1 MKKVLALALAVMMLT
16 SLAFAAVG
24 DACPGAKI
32 KMNQSGYSAGLNN
45 GESLIFWLDD
55 DDYDAPTKA
64 ITTENYSISKVDY
77 EEGKKYIDSVYID
90 DDDKV
95 LVVKLKQDYTL
106 TDENEA
112 SISLEVRL
120 RQKGKSIYCI
130 AKIGWYSHA
139 PETSRPLNVYY
150 DTANLTINPDRKVTF
165 VNGDLAKDTLY
176 TVTDPEDKAYGTFEY
191 DFGSDEQY
199 GVSVRVYEDEE
210 LFLEI
215 SEDADKD
222 ILKANADADAD
233 YIDFVEWVAHPTFTS
248 NVTLEFYG
256 AEEDDYIYE
265 IKDGKLV
272 TPSRLK
278 WDDDAEVWT
287 LTTRTLGAYVV
298 SDVKLAKAVAEGD
311 ADVGNPD
318 TGANDVVGI
327 AGALAVVAMIS
338 AAAVSL
344 KK

>member
-1 MKKVLALALAVMMLT
+1 MIGNEDV
-16 SLAFAAVG
+16 
-24 DACPGAKI
+24 P
-32 KMNQSGYSAGLNN
+32 
-45 GESLIFWLDD
+45 
-55 DDYDAPTKA
+55 
-64 ITTENYSISKVDY
+64 Y
-77 EEGKKYIDSVYID
+77 E
-90 DDDKV
+90 
-95 LVVKLKQDYTL
+95 
-106 TDENEA
+106 
-112 SISLEVRL
+112 
-120 RQKGKSIYCI
+120 
-130 AKIGWYSHA
+130 
-139 PETSRPLNVYY
+139 VYY
-150 DTANLTINPDRKVTF
+150 AEGDIEITSDRDTVFTYAE
-165 VNGDLAKDTLY
+165 GTLY

-298 SDVKLAKAVAEGD
+298 SDVKLAKAVAEAD
-311 ADVGNPD
+311 DDVGNPD

>member
-1 MKKVLALALAVMMLT
+1 MKKVLALVLAVMMLT
-16 SLAFAAVG
+16 SLAFAAVIVPG
-24 DACPGAKI
+24 DKI
-32 KMNQSGYSAGLNN
+32 ELGK
-45 GESLIFWLDD
+45 
-55 DDYDAPTKA
+55 DAAAWDVKPEKKVNSD
-64 ITTENYSISKVDY
+64 NYSISKIDW
-77 EEGKKYIDSVYID
+77 EEGKKYIDSVSFD
-90 DDDKV
+90 DDDNV
-95 LVVKLKQDYTL
+95 LVIKVKQNYTL
-106 TDENEA
+106 VEDDDA
-112 SISLEVRL
+112 SFYGTVKIRE
-120 RQKGKSIYCI
+120 KGKSVYHV
-130 AKIGWYSHA
+130 AEIGT
-139 PETSRPLNVYY
+139 ETDPYEVYY
-150 DTANLTINPDRKVTF
+150 AEGDIEITPDRDAVFTYDDDTLED
-165 VNGDLAKDTLY
+165 GILYKDTLY
-176 TVTDPEDKAYGTFEY
+176 TVTDPADKAYGTFEY
-191 DFGSDEQY
+191 DFGSDDQY

-298 SDVKLAKAVAEGD
+298 SDVKLAKAVAE
-311 ADVGNPD
+311 ADSDVSNPD

>member
-1 MKKVLALALAVMMLT
+1 MKKVLALVLAVMMLT
-16 SLAFAAVG
+16 SLAFATAIE
-24 DACPGAKI
+24 PGAKI
-32 KMNQSGYSAGLNN
+32 KLGK
-45 GESLIFWLDD
+45 
-55 DDYDAPTKA
+55 DAAEWDVAPDKKVNSD
-64 ITTENYSISKVDY
+64 NYSISKIDW
-77 EEGKKYIDSVYID
+77 EEGKKYIDSVSFD
-90 DDDKV
+90 DDDNV
-95 LVVKLKQDYTL
+95 LVIKVKQNYTL
-106 TDENEA
+106 VADDDA
-112 SISLEVRL
+112 SFYGTVKIRE
-120 RQKGKSIYCI
+120 KGKSVYHV
-130 AKIGWYSHA
+130 ATIGTEDDPY
-139 PETSRPLNVYY
+139 EVFY
-150 DTANLTINPDRKVTF
+150 DEANIVITEDRDT
-165 VNGDLAKDTLY
+165 DYDYAEDTLY

-233 YIDFVEWVAHPTFTS
+233 YIDFVEWVAAPTFTS

-298 SDVKLAKAVAEGD
+298 SDIKLANAVAEAD
-311 ADVGNPD
+311 ADVSNPD

>member
-1 MKKVLALALAVMMLT
+1 MKKVLALVLAVMMLT
-16 SLAFAAVG
+16 SLAFATVIV
-24 DACPGAKI
+24 PGEKI
-32 KMNQSGYSAGLNN
+32 KLGK
-45 GESLIFWLDD
+45 
-55 DDYDAPTKA
+55 DATAWDIKPDKKVNSD
-64 ITTENYSISKVDY
+64 NYSISKIDW
-77 EEGKKYIDSVYID
+77 EEGKKYIDSVSFD
-90 DDDKV
+90 DDDNV
-95 LVVKLKQDYTL
+95 LVIKVKQNYTL
-106 TDENEA
+106 VADDDA
-112 SISLEVRL
+112 SFYGTVKIRE
-120 RQKGKSIYCI
+120 KGKSVYHV
-130 AKIGWYSHA
+130 AEIGTEADPY
-139 PETSRPLNVYY
+139 EVYY
-150 DTANLTINPDRKVTF
+150 AEDDIEITSDRDTLFDYAE
-165 VNGDLAKDTLY
+165 GTLY

-298 SDVKLAKAVAEGD
+298 SDVKLAKAVAEAD
-311 ADVGNPD
+311 ADVSNPD

>member
-1 MKKVLALALAVMMLT
+1 MKKVLALVLAVMMLT
-16 SLAFAAVG
+16 SLAFATVIE
-24 DACPGAKI
+24 PGAKI
-32 KMNQSGYSAGLNN
+32 KLGK
-45 GESLIFWLDD
+45 
-55 DDYDAPTKA
+55 DAAEWDVAPEKKVNSD
-64 ITTENYSISKVDY
+64 NYSISKIDW
-77 EEGKKYIDSVYID
+77 EEGKKYIDSVSFD
-90 DDDKV
+90 DDDNV
-95 LVVKLKQDYTL
+95 LVIKVKQNYTL
-106 TDENEA
+106 VADDDA
-112 SISLEVRL
+112 SFYGTVKIRE
-120 RQKGKSIYCI
+120 KGKSVYHV
-130 AKIGWYSHA
+130 AAIGTEADPYD
-139 PETSRPLNVYY
+139 VYY
-150 DTANLTINPDRKVTF
+150 AEDEIEITDDRDTLFDYAE
-165 VNGDLAKDTLY
+165 ATLY

-233 YIDFVEWVAHPTFTS
+233 YIDFVEWVAAPTFTS

-298 SDVKLAKAVAEGD
+298 SDVKLANAVAEAD
-311 ADVGNPD
+311 ADVSNPD

>member
-1 MKKVLALALAVMMLT
+1 MKKVLALVLAVMMLT
-16 SLAFAAVG
+16 SLAFAVYVPVTNAIE
-24 DACPGAKI
+24 PGTKI
-32 KMNQSGYSAGLNN
+32 KLGK
-45 GESLIFWLDD
+45 
-55 DDYDAPTKA
+55 DAAEWDVAPEKKVNSD
-64 ITTENYSISKVDY
+64 NYSISKIDW
-77 EEGKKYIDSVYID
+77 EEGKKYIDSVSFD
-90 DDDKV
+90 DDDNV
-95 LVVKLKQDYTL
+95 LVIKVKQNYTL
-106 TDENEA
+106 VADDDA
-112 SISLEVRL
+112 SFYGTVKIRE
-120 RQKGKSIYCI
+120 KGKSVYHV
-130 AKIGWYSHA
+130 AEIGTEADPY
-139 PETSRPLNVYY
+139 EVYY
-150 DTANLTINPDRKVTF
+150 AEDDIEITSDRDTLFDYAE
-165 VNGDLAKDTLY
+165 GTLY

-233 YIDFVEWVAHPTFTS
+233 YIDFVEWVAAPTFTS

-298 SDVKLAKAVAEGD
+298 SDVKLAKAVAE
-311 ADVGNPD
+311 ADSGVNNPD

>member
-1 MKKVLALALAVMMLT
+1 MKKVLALVLAVMMLT
-16 SLAFAAVG
+16 SLAFATVIE
-24 DACPGAKI
+24 PGAKI
-32 KMNQSGYSAGLNN
+32 KLGK
-45 GESLIFWLDD
+45 
-55 DDYDAPTKA
+55 DAAEWDVTPEKKVNSD
-64 ITTENYSISKVDY
+64 NYSISKIDW
-77 EEGKKYIDSVYID
+77 EEGKKYIDSVSFD
-90 DDDKV
+90 DDDNV
-95 LVVKLKQDYTL
+95 LVIKVKQNYTL
-106 TDENEA
+106 VADDDA
-112 SISLEVRL
+112 SFYGTVKIRE
-120 RQKGKSIYCI
+120 KGKSVYHV
-130 AKIGWYSHA
+130 ATIGTEAVPY
-139 PETSRPLNVYY
+139 EVYY
-150 DTANLTINPDRKVTF
+150 DEANIEITDDRSTVFTDAD
-165 VNGDLAKDTLY
+165 GEPYDYAEATLY

-298 SDVKLAKAVAEGD
+298 SDVKLANAVAEAD
-311 ADVGNPD
+311 ADVSNPD

>member
-1 MKKVLALALAVMMLT
+1 MKKVLALVLAVMMLT
-16 SLAFAAVG
+16 SLAFATVIE
-24 DACPGAKI
+24 PGAKI
-32 KMNQSGYSAGLNN
+32 KLGKDATGV
-45 GESLIFWLDD
+45 WD
-55 DDYDAPTKA
+55 DAPEKKVNSD
-64 ITTENYSISKVDY
+64 NYSISKIDW
-77 EEGKKYIDSVYID
+77 EEGKKYIDSVSFD
-90 DDDKV
+90 DDDNV
-95 LVVKLKQDYTL
+95 LVIKVKQNYTL
-106 TDENEA
+106 VADDDA
-112 SISLEVRL
+112 SFYGTVKIRE
-120 RQKGKSIYCI
+120 KGKSVYHV
-130 AKIGWYSHA
+130 ATIGTEEDPY
-139 PETSRPLNVYY
+139 EVYY
-150 DTANLTINPDRKVTF
+150 AEDDIEIASDRDTLFTYDE
-165 VNGDLAKDTLY
+165 GTLY

-298 SDVKLAKAVAEGD
+298 SDVKLANAVAEAD
-311 ADVGNPD
+311 ADVSNPD

>member
-1 MKKVLALALAVMMLT
+1 MKKVLALVLAVMMLT
-16 SLAFAAVG
+16 SLAFAAVKKPG
-24 DACPGAKI
+24 EKIELGKDATEWDI
-32 KMNQSGYSAGLNN
+32 KPDKKVNS
-45 GESLIFWLDD
+45 D
-55 DDYDAPTKA
+55 
-64 ITTENYSISKVDY
+64 NYSISKIDW
-77 EEGKKYIDSVYID
+77 EEGKKYIDSVSFD
-90 DDDKV
+90 DDDNV
-95 LVVKLKQDYTL
+95 LVIKVKQNYTL
-106 TDENEA
+106 VKDDDA
-112 SISLEVRL
+112 SFYGTVKIRE
-120 RQKGKSIYCI
+120 KGKSVYHV
-130 AKIGWYSHA
+130 ATIGTKDDPY
-139 PETSRPLNVYY
+139 EVYY
-150 DTANLTINPDRKVTF
+150 DEANIEITEDRDTLF
-165 VNGDLAKDTLY
+165 TYAEGTLY

-233 YIDFVEWVAHPTFTS
+233 YIDFVEWVAAPTFTS

-298 SDVKLAKAVAEGD
+298 SDVKLAKAVAE
-311 ADVGNPD
+311 ADSDVSNPD

>member
-1 MKKVLALALAVMMLT
+1 MKKVLALVLAVMMLT
-16 SLAFAAVG
+16 SLAFATVIV
-24 DACPGAKI
+24 PGEKI
-32 KMNQSGYSAGLNN
+32 KLGK
-45 GESLIFWLDD
+45 
-55 DDYDAPTKA
+55 DATAWDIKPDKKVNSD
-64 ITTENYSISKVDY
+64 NYSISKIDW
-77 EEGKKYIDSVYID
+77 EEGKKYIDSVSFD
-90 DDDKV
+90 DDDNV
-95 LVVKLKQDYTL
+95 LVIKVKQNYTL
-106 TDENEA
+106 VADDDA
-112 SISLEVRL
+112 SFYGTVKIRE
-120 RQKGKSIYCI
+120 KGKSVYHV
-130 AKIGWYSHA
+130 ATIGTEADPY
-139 PETSRPLNVYY
+139 EVYY
-150 DTANLTINPDRKVTF
+150 AEDDIEITSDRDTIFTYAE
-165 VNGDLAKDTLY
+165 GTLY

-191 DFGSDEQY
+191 DFGSDDQY

-233 YIDFVEWVAHPTFTS
+233 YIDFVEWVAAPTFTS

-298 SDVKLAKAVAEGD
+298 SDVKLAKAVAE
-311 ADVGNPD
+311 ADSGVSNPD

>member
-1 MKKVLALALAVMMLT
+1 MKKVLALALAALMLC
-16 SLAFAAVG
+16 SVAFAAAG
-24 DACPGAKI
+24 DVLPGEKI
-32 KMNQSGYSAGLNN
+32 KLNKE
-45 GESLIFWLDD
+45 GETGSSIGVNWDVVPD
-55 DDYDAPTKA
+55 KKVNSD
-64 ITTENYSISKVDY
+64 NYSISKIDW
-77 EEGKKYIDSVYID
+77 EEGKKYIDSVSFD
-90 DDDKV
+90 DDDNV
-95 LVVKLKQDYTL
+95 LVIKVKQNYTL
-106 TDENEA
+106 VEDDGA
-112 SISLEVRL
+112 SFYGTVKIRE
-120 RQKGKSIYCI
+120 KGKSKY
-130 AKIGWYSHA
+130 H
-139 PETSRPLNVYY
+139 
-150 DTANLTINPDRKVTF
+150 TANITNDGLTPTASTQAITVFYDEANIEITDDGETIF
-165 VNGDLAKDTLY
+165 SYAEDTLY
-176 TVTDPEDKAYGTFEY
+176 TVTASEDKAKAYGTFEE
-191 DFGSDEQY
+191 DFGSDDQY

-210 LFLEI
+210 LFLET
-215 SEDADKD
+215 SEEADKD

-298 SDVKLAKAVAEGD
+298 SDVKLAKAVAE
-311 ADVGNPD
+311 ADSGVNNPD

>member
-1 MKKVLALALAVMMLT
+1 MKKVLALVLAVMMLT
-16 SLAFAAVG
+16 SLAFATAIE
-24 DACPGAKI
+24 PGSKI
-32 KMNQSGYSAGLNN
+32 KLGK
-45 GESLIFWLDD
+45 
-55 DDYDAPTKA
+55 DA
-64 ITTENYSISKVDY
+64 TEWDIAPEKKVNSDNYSISKIDW
-77 EEGKKYIDSVYID
+77 EEGKKYIDSVSFD
-90 DDDKV
+90 DDDNV
-95 LVVKLKQDYTL
+95 LVIKVKQNYTL
-106 TDENEA
+106 VADDDA
-112 SISLEVRL
+112 SFYGTVKIRE
-120 RQKGKSIYCI
+120 KGKSVYHV
-130 AKIGWYSHA
+130 AEIGTEADPY
-139 PETSRPLNVYY
+139 EVYY
-150 DTANLTINPDRKVTF
+150 AEDDIAITSDRDTLFTYAE
-165 VNGDLAKDTLY
+165 GTLY
-176 TVTDPEDKAYGTFEY
+176 TVVDDNDKAYGTFEY

-233 YIDFVEWVAHPTFTS
+233 YIDFVEWVAAPTFTS

-298 SDVKLAKAVAEGD
+298 SDVKLAKAVAE
-311 ADVGNPD
+311 ADSDVSNPD

>member
-1 MKKVLALALAVMMLT
+1 MKKVLALVLAVMMLT
-16 SLAFAAVG
+16 SLAFATVIV
-24 DACPGAKI
+24 PGEKI
-32 KMNQSGYSAGLNN
+32 KLGK
-45 GESLIFWLDD
+45 
-55 DDYDAPTKA
+55 DATAWDIKPDKKVNSD
-64 ITTENYSISKVDY
+64 NYSISKIDW
-77 EEGKKYIDSVYID
+77 EEGKKYIDSVSFD
-90 DDDKV
+90 DDDNV
-95 LVVKLKQDYTL
+95 LVIKVKQNYTL
-106 TDENEA
+106 VADDDA
-112 SISLEVRL
+112 SFYGTVKIRE
-120 RQKGKSIYCI
+120 KGKSVYHV
-130 AKIGWYSHA
+130 ATIGTEDDPY
-139 PETSRPLNVYY
+139 EVFY
-150 DTANLTINPDRKVTF
+150 DEANIVITEDRDT
-165 VNGDLAKDTLY
+165 DYDYAEDTLY

-233 YIDFVEWVAHPTFTS
+233 YIDFVEWVAAPTFTS

-298 SDVKLAKAVAEGD
+298 SDIKLANAVAEAD
-311 ADVGNPD
+311 ADVSNPD

>member
-1 MKKVLALALAVMMLT
+1 MKKVLALALAALMLC
-16 SLAFAAVG
+16 SVAFAAAADVL
-24 DACPGAKI
+24 PGEKI
-32 KMNQSGYSAGLNN
+32 KLNKE
-45 GESLIFWLDD
+45 GETGSSIGVAWDV
-55 DDYDAPTKA
+55 APDKKVNSD
-64 ITTENYSISKVDY
+64 NYSISKIDWK
-77 EEGKKYIDSVYID
+77 EGKKYIDSVSFD
-90 DDDKV
+90 DDDNV
-95 LVVKLKQDYTL
+95 LVIKVKQNYTL
-106 TDENEA
+106 VADDDA
-112 SISLEVRL
+112 SFYGTVKIRE
-120 RQKGKSIYCI
+120 KGKSKY
-130 AKIGWYSHA
+130 H
-139 PETSRPLNVYY
+139 
-150 DTANLTINPDRKVTF
+150 TANITKDGLTPTASTQEITVFYDEANIEINDDRSTDF
-165 VNGDLAKDTLY
+165 DYAEGTLY
-176 TVTDPEDKAYGTFEY
+176 TVTDPKDKAYGTFEY
-191 DFGSDEQY
+191 DFGSDKQY
-199 GVSVRVYEDEE
+199 CVSVRVYEDEE
-210 LFLEI
+210 LFLET
-215 SEDADKD
+215 SEEADKD

-233 YIDFVEWVAHPTFTS
+233 YIDFVEWVAAPTFTS

-298 SDVKLAKAVAEGD
+298 SDVKLAKAVAE
-311 ADVGNPD
+311 ADSDVSNPD

>member
-1 MKKVLALALAVMMLT
+1 MKKVLALVLAVMMLT
-16 SLAFAAVG
+16 SLAFATVIE
-24 DACPGAKI
+24 PGAKI
-32 KMNQSGYSAGLNN
+32 KLGK
-45 GESLIFWLDD
+45 
-55 DDYDAPTKA
+55 DAAEWDIAPEKKVNSD
-64 ITTENYSISKVDY
+64 NYSISKIDW
-77 EEGKKYIDSVYID
+77 EEGKKYIDSVSFD
-90 DDDKV
+90 DDDNV
-95 LVVKLKQDYTL
+95 LVIKVKQNYTL
-106 TDENEA
+106 VADDDA
-112 SISLEVRL
+112 SFYGTVKIRE
-120 RQKGKSIYCI
+120 KGKSVYHV
-130 AKIGWYSHA
+130 ATIGTEDVPYD
-139 PETSRPLNVYY
+139 VYY
-150 DTANLTINPDRKVTF
+150 DEDNIVITSDRDTAFDYAE
-165 VNGDLAKDTLY
+165 GTLY

-298 SDVKLAKAVAEGD
+298 SDVKLAKAVAEAD
-311 ADVGNPD
+311 ANVGNPD

>member
-1 MKKVLALALAVMMLT
+1 MKKVLALVLAVMMLT
-16 SLAFAAVG
+16 SLAFATVIE
-24 DACPGAKI
+24 PGAKI
-32 KMNQSGYSAGLNN
+32 KLGK
-45 GESLIFWLDD
+45 
-55 DDYDAPTKA
+55 DAAEWDVAPEKKVNSD
-64 ITTENYSISKVDY
+64 NYSISKIDW
-77 EEGKKYIDSVYID
+77 EEGKKYIDSVSFD
-90 DDDKV
+90 DDDNV
-95 LVVKLKQDYTL
+95 LVIKVKQNYTL
-106 TDENEA
+106 VADDDA
-112 SISLEVRL
+112 SFYGTVKIRE
-120 RQKGKSIYCI
+120 KGKSVYHV
-130 AKIGWYSHA
+130 AAIGTEADPYD
-139 PETSRPLNVYY
+139 VYY
-150 DTANLTINPDRKVTF
+150 AEDEIEITDDRDTLFDYAE
-165 VNGDLAKDTLY
+165 ATLY

-298 SDVKLAKAVAEGD
+298 SDVKLAKAVAEAD
-311 ADVGNPD
+311 ADVSNPD

>member
-1 MKKVLALALAVMMLT
+1 MKKVLALVLAVMMLT
-16 SLAFAAVG
+16 SLAFAAAINVV
-24 DACPGAKI
+24 PGYEIELGKDT
-32 KMNQSGYSAGLNN
+32 
-45 GESLIFWLDD
+45 EDVWD
-55 DDYDAPTKA
+55 DAPDKKVNSD
-64 ITTENYSISKVDY
+64 NYSISKIDW
-77 EEGKKYIDSVYID
+77 EEGKKYIDSVSFD
-90 DDDKV
+90 DDDNV
-95 LVVKLKQDYTL
+95 LVIKVKQNYTL
-106 TDENEA
+106 VEDDGA
-112 SISLEVRL
+112 SFYGTVKIRE
-120 RQKGKSIYCI
+120 KGKSKY
-130 AKIGWYSHA
+130 H
-139 PETSRPLNVYY
+139 
-150 DTANLTINPDRKVTF
+150 TANITNNGETPTASTQAIPVFYAEGDITIDPDRNATF
-165 VNGDLAKDTLY
+165 TDAEGEPCECADGTLY
-176 TVTDPEDKAYGTFEY
+176 TVRDEYDKAYGTFEE
-191 DFGSDEQY
+191 DFGSDKQY

-210 LFLEI
+210 LFLET
-215 SEDADKD
+215 SEEADKD

-298 SDVKLAKAVAEGD
+298 SDVKLAKAVAE
-311 ADVGNPD
+311 ADSGVNNPD

>member
-1 MKKVLALALAVMMLT
+1 MKKVLALVLAVMMLT
-16 SLAFAAVG
+16 SLAFATQIE
-24 DACPGAKI
+24 PGAKI
-32 KMNQSGYSAGLNN
+32 KLGKDAAV
-45 GESLIFWLDD
+45 WD
-55 DDYDAPTKA
+55 DAPDKKVNSD
-64 ITTENYSISKVDY
+64 NYSISKIDW
-77 EEGKKYIDSVYID
+77 EEGKKYIDSVSFND
-90 DDDKV
+90 DDNV
-95 LVVKLKQDYTL
+95 LVIKVKQNYTL
-106 TDENEA
+106 VEDDDA
-112 SISLEVRL
+112 SFYGTVKIRE
-120 RQKGKSIYCI
+120 KGKSVYHV
-130 AKIGWYSHA
+130 ATIGT
-139 PETSRPLNVYY
+139 ETDPYEVYY
-150 DTANLTINPDRKVTF
+150 DEGDIVITSDRDTLF
-165 VNGDLAKDTLY
+165 TYAEGTLY
-176 TVTDPEDKAYGTFEY
+176 TVTDPEDKAYGTFEH
-191 DFGSDEQY
+191 DFGSDKQY

-233 YIDFVEWVAHPTFTS
+233 YIDFVEWVAAPTFTS

-298 SDVKLAKAVAEGD
+298 SDVKLAKAVAE
-311 ADVGNPD
+311 ADSGVNNPD

>member
-1 MKKVLALALAVMMLT
+1 MKKVLALVLAVMMLT
-16 SLAFAAVG
+16 SLAFATVIE
-24 DACPGAKI
+24 PGAKI
-32 KMNQSGYSAGLNN
+32 KLGK
-45 GESLIFWLDD
+45 
-55 DDYDAPTKA
+55 DAAEWDIAPEKKVNSD
-64 ITTENYSISKVDY
+64 NYSISKIDW
-77 EEGKKYIDSVYID
+77 EEGKKYIDSVSFD
-90 DDDKV
+90 DDDNV
-95 LVVKLKQDYTL
+95 LVIKVKQNYTL
-106 TDENEA
+106 VEDDGA
-112 SISLEVRL
+112 SFYGTVKIRE
-120 RQKGKSIYCI
+120 KGKSVYHV
-130 AKIGWYSHA
+130 ATIGTEDVPYD
-139 PETSRPLNVYY
+139 VYY
-150 DTANLTINPDRKVTF
+150 DEDNIVITSDRDTAFDYAE
-165 VNGDLAKDTLY
+165 GTLY

-298 SDVKLAKAVAEGD
+298 SDVKLAKAVAE
-311 ADVGNPD
+311 ADSGVSNPD